1 MADILIKGMDMPK
14 NCSKC
19 RFWCICNLLN
29 EYKDYESILRD
40 ERIGKNGT
48 RHEGC
53 PLVEVKPHGRL
64 IDADKLKQVMDDATE
79 NDKDKPFYKMM
90 YSYVIQVLAES
101 PTALE
106 ASNVNCKN
114 E

>member
-19 RFWCICNLLN
+19 RFWCTCNLLN

-53 PLVEVKPHGRL
+53 PLVEVKPHGRC
-64 IDADKLKQVMDDATE
+64 IDAD
-79 NDKDKPFYKMM
+79 
-90 YSYVIQVLAES
+90 
-101 PTALE
+101 ALE
-106 ASNVNCKN
+106 AKIKRLAIADYPFDALGCCGVVVTAPTVLEAST
-114 E
+114 